1 MKKTRAV
8 KIILWAVII
17 AAAAAGV
24 WLMVKPS
31 GSGDITLQ
39 TAQAVRGD
47 IRNSVTA
54 TGTVEPVTL
63 VEVGTQVSGIIDR
76 LYVDYNDRVTAG
88 QLIAEMDKVTLESD
102 LEEAE
107 AQLASSKTEYEYRMK
122 EYLRTKQLYDKELV
136 SDAEYDEALYLY
148 ETAKNTYAQ
157 RQASIVGIRRNL
169 GYATITSPIDGVV
182 ISRAVEEG
190 QTVAAGFETPT
201 LFTIANDLT
210 DMQVIA
216 DVDEADIGYVQE
228 GQRVD
233 FAVDAYPDDVFSGTV
248 KQVRLEATT
257 ESSVVTYE
265 VVITA
270 YNPELKLKPGLTANV
285 TIYTLER
292 NDVCCIPS
300 KALRF
305 VPDPGMMESMG
316 YNVAGPGSGEGAPA
330 GAGGFAPGAG
340 KGMPPAPDG
349 GIPGNMPVP
358 AAPENICWVLNG
370 TQLEPR
376 MVTVGQSD
384 GEMTEIISGV
394 AEGETVVTGVQMAVL
409 PAKSAPQERSP
420 FMPGPPR

>member
-1 MKKTRAV
+1 MKKKTTV
-8 KIILWAVII
+8 KITVWTAVL
-17 AAAAAGV
+17 AAAAVGI
-24 WLMVKPS
+24 WLTVRPS
-31 GSGDITLQ
+31 GGGDITLQ
-39 TAQAVRGD
+39 TAVAARGD

-148 ETAKNTYAQ
+148 ETARNTYAQ

-228 GQRVD
+228 GQRVEGQRVD
-233 FAVDAYPDDVFSGTV
+233 FTVDAYPDDVFSGTV

-292 NDVCCIPS
+292 NNVCCIPS

-316 YNVAGPGSGEGAPA
+316 YSIAVPE
-330 GAGGFAPGAG
+330 AG
-340 KGMPPAPDG
+340 KKG
-349 GIPGNMPVP
+349 
-358 AAPENICWVLNG
+358 PENICWVLNG

-376 MVTVGQSD
+376 TVTVGESD

-394 AEGETVVTGVQMAVL
+394 AEGETVVTEVQMAAV
-409 PAKSAPQERSP
+409 PVKAAQQERSP